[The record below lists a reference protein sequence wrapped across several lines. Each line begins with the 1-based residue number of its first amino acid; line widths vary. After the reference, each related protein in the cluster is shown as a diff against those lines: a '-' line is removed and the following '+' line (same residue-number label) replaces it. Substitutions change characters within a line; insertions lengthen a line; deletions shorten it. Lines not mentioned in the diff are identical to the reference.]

1 MVIDLFDVIDM
12 IDIVLDDIGYVN
24 EVQSLFVDVI
34 VILNKIFKEIL
45 LSFIFNII
53 GILILELI
61 KSFVIFLVFGGVMI
75 GVVCFSFVLFIW

>member
-12 IDIVLDDIGYVN
+12 IDIVLDDIGCVN

-75 GVVCFSFVLFIW
+75 VVVCFSFVLFIW